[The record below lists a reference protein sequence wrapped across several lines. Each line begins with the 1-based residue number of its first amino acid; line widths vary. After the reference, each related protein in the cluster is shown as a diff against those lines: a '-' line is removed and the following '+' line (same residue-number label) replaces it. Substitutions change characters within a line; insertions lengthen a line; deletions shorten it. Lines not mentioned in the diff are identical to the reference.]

1 MIRRI
6 LDFVLV
12 LLFVWTCM
20 ILGLWFINEI
30 IVPLEI
36 PWIKNRAI
44 IAIIK
49 LMTSG
54 SLVFLWLW
62 LWREIIKRMFWHTL
76 KTHKKYVKKA
86 ESEKSDEN

>member
-54 SLVFLWLW
+54 GLAFLWLW

-86 ESEKSDEN
+86 ESEKSDKN